1 MSAIVK
7 ISHTETPEAPEKV
20 LELVTMLCVGV
31 SAQPSIGGIGA
42 AVTVSLPTDCP
53 QADVH
58 ATFAAAFQA
67 MLKICKCGADAM
79 ERGKRLAAM
88 FVVLGGVLKEAA
100 GTEVAVSLLRAC
112 IESIKK
118 EEPEE

>member
-7 ISHTETPEAPEKV
+7 ISQTETPEAPEEV

-31 SAQPSIGGIGA
+31 SAQPSIGGVGA

-53 QADVH
+53 LEDIY
-58 ATFAAAFQA
+58 ATFAAAFHG
-67 MLKICKCGADAM
+67 MLKICQYGADALDQI
-79 ERGKRLAAM
+79 KRLSGM
-88 FVVLGGVLKEAA
+88 FAVLGDVLKEAA
-100 GTEVAVSLLRAC
+100 GTEVAVNLLRAC
-112 IESIKK
+112 IESVKG